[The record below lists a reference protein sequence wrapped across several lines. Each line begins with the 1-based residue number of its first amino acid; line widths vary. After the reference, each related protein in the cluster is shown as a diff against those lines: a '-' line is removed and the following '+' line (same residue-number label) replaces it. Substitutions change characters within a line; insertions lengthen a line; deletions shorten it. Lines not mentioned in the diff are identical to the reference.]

1 MADIGAYEAKTH
13 FAELLDRVE
22 RGERVTI
29 TRHGT
34 PVAVLQ
40 PPAQPGR
47 SVPEIIE
54 AMRTLRTGL
63 AHPVSQAEIRGWLE
77 EGRE

>member
-1 MADIGAYEAKTH
+1 MADVGAYEAKTH

-40 PPAQPGR
+40 PPDAPAR
-47 SVPEIIE
+47 SIPEILA
-54 AMRTLRTGL
+54 AMRVLRAGI
-63 AHPVSQAEIRGWLE
+63 ARPASQAEIRSWLD
-77 EGRE
+77 EGRP